1 MSAIGDR
8 LGKSK
13 NLDYPVGIGMA
24 GTGITGQPYML
35 LTSYESKN
43 AIESQGKIISSIA
56 LYIPPNGLRT
66 AFDANWD
73 GLEGAAM
80 RATMGGALSRLNFG
94 AFDLSKTAADRD
106 WDAGNISASLFAGFQ
121 SAGTAAL
128 GKMSS
133 AIDKGTGMLAAQGIA
148 VNNHMAL
155 VYKGPGQFR
164 THDFAFNFFP
174 KAKQDS
180 EEIKKILQDLKDG
193 MLPKMSGTSLKNART
208 LSRPYFHSPRHWDI
222 EFFDGT
228 NKTRNTFL
236 FEIKR
241 SVITSM
247 TVNHDPNS
255 TVSLHSDGSP
265 VQTAFSL
272 TFQEIEL
279 PISGDTLSER
289 AQEQKDALAQS
300 QQDRPSPTGTAYPG
314 APKGLVSPINPEGK
328 TLEQRGGFTIPG
340 LR

>member
-1 MSAIGDR
+1 MPHHH
-8 LGKSK
+8 LGKIDAIY
-13 NLDYPVGIGMA
+13 NYPVGIGAA
-24 GTGITGQPYML
+24 GGIDGQPYML

-43 AIESQGKIISSIA
+43 AIESHTKIISSIA

-174 KAKQDS
+174 KAKQDA
-180 EEIKKILQDLKDG
+180 EAIRDILEDLKNG
-193 MLPKMSGTSLKNART
+193 MLPRMSGTPLKKNRAV
-208 LSRPYFHSPRHWDI
+208 SAPFFMAPRHWTID
-222 EFFDGT
+222 FFKGDGT
-228 NKTRNTFL
+228 ENTYL
-236 FEIKR
+236 HKIKK
-241 SVITSM
+241 SVIKNM
-247 TVNHDPNS
+247 QINHDPNS
-255 TVSLHSDGSP
+255 TISLHEDGSP
-265 VQTAFSL
+265 VQTSL
-272 TFQEIEL
+272 TLSFQEIEL
-279 PISGDTLSER
+279 PFSADEASDRTEEMKKEIRESQI
-289 AQEQKDALAQS
+289 QE
-300 QQDRPSPTGTAYPG
+300 
-314 APKGLVSPINPEGK
+314 EGP
-328 TLEQRGGFTIPG
+328 F
-340 LR
+340 